1 MRSVGMEYLIGVD
14 AGGTKTKFSM
24 YDVNGVLVKDFNL
37 DAANIVVQKEY
48 AWSIIQQGL
57 NFLLTKYHN
66 EVKMI
71 LVGIAGIETSGLQND
86 IENKLKALYNCP
98 FIVMSDAKL
107 ALINKLKGNDGGLI
121 ISGTG
126 SVGYGL
132 QHATF
137 YRVGGWGHLLGD
149 EGSAYSIGLAC
160 YKQLVNELD
169 AGLEL
174 TDFSLEFLEYI
185 GEKDSM
191 KAISRFYEKSKKE
204 IADEALFVAMY
215 AKDGDVK
222 SKILTDSIEAL
233 NLLLDSLIHKMKAKQ
248 ENMEIAFAGSV
259 LEKNEFIRESLIGRL
274 AQKNIRVLPISQDF
288 NTKAVYY
295 YYRRN
300 KGEKNESYKKH

>member
-1 MRSVGMEYLIGVD
+1 M
-14 AGGTKTKFSM
+14 
-24 YDVNGVLVKDFNL
+24 
-37 DAANIVVQKEY
+37 
-48 AWSIIQQGL
+48 
-57 NFLLTKYHN
+57 
-66 EVKMI
+66 
-71 LVGIAGIETSGLQND
+71 
-86 IENKLKALYNCP
+86 
-98 FIVMSDAKL
+98 
-107 ALINKLKGNDGGLI
+107 
-121 ISGTG
+121 
-126 SVGYGL
+126 
-132 QHATF
+132 
-137 YRVGGWGHLLGD
+137 GHLLGD

-204 IADEALFVAMY
+204 IADAALFVAMY